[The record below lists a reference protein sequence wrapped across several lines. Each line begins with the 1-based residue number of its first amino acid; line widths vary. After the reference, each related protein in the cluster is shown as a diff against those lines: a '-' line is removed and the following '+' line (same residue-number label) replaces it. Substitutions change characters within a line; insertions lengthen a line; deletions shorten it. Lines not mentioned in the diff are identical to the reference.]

1 MSAPARGG
9 RGIVIYCWNDSTRL
23 PAAEARLALGET
35 LARLGVEEEAREDA
49 QLALSELVA
58 NAAEHACGPY
68 EVRLQR
74 ILSGWVCE
82 VQDGDPRLPE
92 LPQLPPSPLF
102 PPEEVSRGGGL
113 DSLLSLLGERGR
125 GLQVV
130 HHLTGGGWGFCRT
143 GETKVAWFVVG
154 AAAT

>member
-1 MSAPARGG
+1 MSAPPRAGS
-9 RGIVIYCWNDSTRL
+9 GIVVYRWTKDTRL
-23 PAAEARLALGET
+23 PAAEARLALGDA
-35 LARLGVEEEAREDA
+35 LIRFGIEEEARQDA
-49 QLALSELVA
+49 ELALSELVA

-82 VQDGDPRLPE
+82 VQDGDSRLPE
-92 LPQLPPSPLF
+92 LPQLPPGPLF
-102 PPEEVSRGGGL
+102 PPEEESRGGGL

-125 GLQVV
+125 GLQVI
-130 HHLTGGGWGFCRT
+130 HQLTGGRWGFCRT
-143 GETKVAWFVVG
+143 GATKVAWFVVG

>member
-1 MSAPARGG
+1 MSAPARAG
-9 RGIVIYCWNDSTRL
+9 RGVVVYRWAESTRL
-23 PAAEARLALGET
+23 PTAGARRALGEA
-35 LARLGVEEEAREDA
+35 LIRLGVEEEAREDA
-49 QLALSELVA
+49 QLVLSELVA
-58 NAAEHACGPY
+58 NATEHACGPY

-82 VQDGDPRLPE
+82 VEDGNPRLPE
-92 LPQLPPSPLF
+92 LPEFSREPLF
-102 PPEEVSRGGGL
+102 PPEEGSRGGGL

-130 HHLTGGGWGFCRT
+130 HQLTGGGWGFCRT

-154 AAAT
+154 AAVT